1 MKRLHWRLVAG
12 RKRLLTAVRL
22 VRSKGLGR
30 LTDDDVQSVGAHE
43 DDVELKDEVGDSNAD
58 SDSRAG
64 EGSVELKDVQ
74 DSDGAG
80 ALQSD
85 GSAGEDHGVD
95 DKGARD
101 DADVGGGLPAANKLV
116 PKWRQMELDQLAQN
130 TEWKND
136 GTALSTRGPSR
147 CSACGKASHKATT
160 CTKRGTGLMLRRA
173 GLLSGQANDRMRPEG
188 WVVRKRE
195 QLVEHQPK
203 MEAKRPRVGGSAAA
217 LEPGTT
223 VAG

>member
-1 MKRLHWRLVAG
+1 MSGLPIAYSLTVSQSRDSARTARRVPDLTRVGRVKWGAMKRLLAG

-22 VRSKGLGR
+22 VRRKGLGR
-30 LTDDDVQSVGAHE
+30 PTDDDVQSAGGAHK
-43 DDVELKDEVGDSNAD
+43 DDVELEDDVGDSNAD
-58 SDSRAG
+58 SDGRAG
-64 EGSVELKDVQ
+64 EDGVELKDVG

-85 GSAGEDHGVD
+85 GSAGKDHGVD

-147 CSACGKASHKATT
+147 CSACGRPQSHNVY
-160 CTKRGTGLMLRRA
+160 
-173 GLLSGQANDRMRPEG
+173 QA
-188 WVVRKRE
+188 
-195 QLVEHQPK
+195 
-203 MEAKRPRVGGSAAA
+203 
-217 LEPGTT
+217 
-223 VAG
+223 

>member
-1 MKRLHWRLVAG
+1 MKRLLAG

-22 VRSKGLGR
+22 VRRKGLGR
-30 LTDDDVQSVGAHE
+30 PTDDDVQSAGGAHKDNVELE
-43 DDVELKDEVGDSNAD
+43 DDVGDSNAD
-58 SDSRAG
+58 SDGRAG
-64 EGSVELKDVQ
+64 EDGVELKDVG

-85 GSAGEDHGVD
+85 GSAGKDHGVD

-147 CSACGKASHKATT
+147 CSACGKAGHKATT
-160 CTKRGTGLMLRRA
+160 CTKRDTGLMLRRA
-173 GLLSGQANDRMRPEG
+173 GLLPGQANDKMRPKG

-195 QLVEHQPK
+195 LEHQPK
-203 MEAKRPRVGGSAAA
+203 MKEKRARVGGSAAA